1 MGIMGRKQSNGSV
14 SKELMLRS
22 KITGRWIKRSDE
34 EIALSENSIPKTL
47 VQIQQNNI
55 YYTDTNLIISN
66 FVKIRYEEK

>member
-1 MGIMGRKQSNGSV
+1 VGIMGRKQSNGSV

>member
-1 MGIMGRKQSNGSV
+1 MGRKQSNGSV